1 MPGGSVRRRMI
12 IILTTIGTLPF
23 VVFAAAFMAVVGERL
38 DELSETVSS
47 AALEAVIATARER
60 AIEGPRRDLPSLLLQ
75 ATDEP
80 DGSRLIA
87 LLRDTLAPRPEYLAL
102 IVLDGAGRVV
112 ASYPDTGLAP
122 GYVYRAKAARA
133 APGVTAFSPP
143 FQSDT
148 FGRTVIEAAYA
159 GERRSVIAIIDLE
172 WLSAKLYL
180 ATASP
185 QDRVGIVWLDGRY
198 LASSDPSRMRSGER
212 VDARLLGGGTA
223 SYADERGEYRV
234 LSEPIHGSD
243 WRGVY
248 FRSIAPIRESVAVF
262 SLRIV
267 MLGLVSFALAGLIAY
282 LAWRRFLTPLTALT
296 RKIAAIAEGRYDERL
311 ELDVPEELMDMARG
325 INSMA
330 ESIERRGA
338 ALERSERRYR
348 MTFERNAVPAL
359 LLSAG
364 DASIRDAN
372 PAALEYYGYAPEGI
386 GRLSIADLDA
396 VGRGAAAYAAADRLN
411 TRHRLSSGEIRD
423 VVLYVSPL
431 ELDDEELLHVLVFD
445 VTDQRLAEE
454 RSVAALEE
462 KTLLLREVYHR
473 VKNNLQVISSLLS
486 MQASLAADRSVSTAL
501 QGAQD
506 RVFAMSLAHEIVYQM
521 PDISSVDAGDYAAR
535 LVAYLADEY
544 KVPRDRVDASFEP
557 MPLDLERA
565 VPFGLLL
572 GEIVSNALKYGA
584 PPGTD
589 GAVRVSLAAERAGPA
604 GAVRLVV
611 EDDGPGLPPEVA
623 DKGSLGISLIAG
635 LADQLRGVVAWERPA
650 AGGTRVTVR
659 FGSADEGKA
668 R

>member
-1 MPGGSVRRRMI
+1 MLVR
-12 IILTTIGTLPF
+12 
-23 VVFAAAFMAVVGERL
+23 
-38 DELSETVSS
+38 S
-47 AALEAVIATARER
+47 
-60 AIEGPRRDLPSLLLQ
+60 
-75 ATDEP
+75 
-80 DGSRLIA
+80 
-87 LLRDTLAPRPEYLAL
+87 
-102 IVLDGAGRVV
+102 
-112 ASYPDTGLAP
+112 
-122 GYVYRAKAARA
+122 
-133 APGVTAFSPP
+133 
-143 FQSDT
+143 
-148 FGRTVIEAAYA
+148 
-159 GERRSVIAIIDLE
+159 
-172 WLSAKLYL
+172 
-180 ATASP
+180 
-185 QDRVGIVWLDGRY
+185 
-198 LASSDPSRMRSGER
+198 
-212 VDARLLGGGTA
+212 
-223 SYADERGEYRV
+223 
-234 LSEPIHGSD
+234 
-243 WRGVY
+243 
-248 FRSIAPIRESVAVF
+248 
-262 SLRIV
+262 
-267 MLGLVSFALAGLIAY
+267 
-282 LAWRRFLTPLTALT
+282 
-296 RKIAAIAEGRYDERL
+296 
-311 ELDVPEELMDMARG
+311 
-325 INSMA
+325 
-330 ESIERRGA
+330 
-338 ALERSERRYR
+338 
-348 MTFERNAVPAL
+348 
-359 LLSAG
+359 
-364 DASIRDAN
+364 
-372 PAALEYYGYAPEGI
+372 
-386 GRLSIADLDA
+386 
-396 VGRGAAAYAAADRLN
+396 
-411 TRHRLSSGEIRD
+411 
-423 VVLYVSPL
+423 
-431 ELDDEELLHVLVFD
+431 VFD

-589 GAVRVSLAAERAGPA
+589 GAVRVSLAAERSGPA

-659 FGSADEGKA
+659 FDSDAERGA